1 MIAAV
6 LLRLFYLIWHVL
18 GPVPS
23 PAPKIRACPLKAPH
37 AELGRLRSELAGR
50 GCGVPAQPADH
61 DAIERGVGLA
71 IARRG

>member
-18 GPVPS
+18 GPVPCS
-23 PAPKIRACPLKAPH
+23 ENPAPA
-37 AELGRLRSELAGR
+37 RSRRPTLSSAGCAASWP
-50 GCGVPAQPADH
+50 GAGAGVPAQPADH